1 MKAGL
6 WQLVIWGVLVLI
18 LFRPVILTLVRVVA
32 RLRRESAERAQG
44 TVERRPPPAFTWRR
58 TSAGRRR
65 ILSALRPPRG
75 LHRCVRRTLPLADF
89 FAILPLSRQRMATGR
104 IKKEKGEDDD

>member
-32 RLRRESAERAQG
+32 RLRRESAERAQAA
-44 TVERRPPPAFTWRR
+44 PATRVHVPALR
-58 TSAGRRR
+58 HTPAGRRR

-89 FAILPLSRQRMATGR
+89 FAILLLSTQRMATGR
-104 IKKEKGEDDD
+104 SKR

>member
-44 TVERRPPPAFTWRR
+44 TVERRPPPAFTC
-58 TSAGRRR
+58 
-65 ILSALRPPRG
+65 PPRG

-104 IKKEKGEDDD
+104 IKKIEKGEDDD

>member
-32 RLRRESAERAQG
+32 RLRRASAARACSTNSPSTPTPKSSTQSPCPESLGAE
-44 TVERRPPPAFTWRR
+44 
-58 TSAGRRR
+58 TSR
-65 ILSALRPPRG
+65 
-75 LHRCVRRTLPLADF
+75 
-89 FAILPLSRQRMATGR
+89 
-104 IKKEKGEDDD
+104 

>member
-32 RLRRESAERAQG
+32 RLRRESADRYAARLGERDD
-44 TVERRPPPAFTWRR
+44 
-58 TSAGRRR
+58 
-65 ILSALRPPRG
+65 AL
-75 LHRCVRRTLPLADF
+75 V
-89 FAILPLSRQRMATGR
+89 
-104 IKKEKGEDDD
+104 

>member
-44 TVERRPPPAFTWRR
+44 TVKRRPPKSHLPA
-58 TSAGRRR
+58 SVPHA
-65 ILSALRPPRG
+65 A
-75 LHRCVRRTLPLADF
+75 A
-89 FAILPLSRQRMATGR
+89 AA
-104 IKKEKGEDDD
+104 

>member
-44 TVERRPPPAFTWRR
+44 TVERRPPPAFTCPRCGAR
-58 TSAGRRR
+58 
-65 ILSALRPPRG
+65 LPPPRG

-104 IKKEKGEDDD
+104 SKKIEKGEDDD

>member
-44 TVERRPPPAFTWRR
+44 TVERRPPPAFTCPRCGTR
-58 TSAGRRR
+58 LPDDAEYCPRCGRRVGC
-65 ILSALRPPRG
+65 ID
-75 LHRCVRRTLPLADF
+75 V
-89 FAILPLSRQRMATGR
+89 
-104 IKKEKGEDDD
+104 